1 MRRAQQWLGFEQT
14 VIRRMLQAQYF
25 TDLTLRIEPLCAQ
38 WKRHSKPL
46 APAVWRWEGYRPRG
60 TKGARWAMGLRA
72 FKSCLCSSARIGG
85 FSVYAVSW
93 RTRIFLALFLRN
105 HRRGTTVMANAVRYG
120 MHIARETSKYEE
132 GPPQELRD
140 HEGKA

>member
-1 MRRAQQWLGFEQT
+1 MRRAQQWLRFEQA

-72 FKSCLCSSARIGG
+72 FKSFFVVRPGLADFRRMPFCGG
-85 FSVYAVSW
+85 
-93 RTRIFLALFLRN
+93 
-105 HRRGTTVMANAVRYG
+105 RGYF
-120 MHIARETSKYEE
+120 
-132 GPPQELRD
+132 
-140 HEGKA
+140 